1 MPAFATL
8 NLKNQAAVETP
19 FAPTS
24 INASSGVATWLGAGA
39 TLDARAQASSSVV
52 LPTGKATKVRSKQR
66 VVFPIMD
73 PVTGLKVDE
82 IIINIDSSI
91 PKNSALADRQN
102 CRAFAADFMVDPV
115 VVAAFEN
122 FESVY

>member
-19 FAPTS
+19 FAPTN
-24 INASSGVATWLGAGA
+24 INMSTSVATWLGAGS
-39 TLDARAQASSSVV
+39 TLDARITCSSSVL

-66 VVFPIMD
+66 IVVPLMD
-73 PVTGLKVDE
+73 PVTGLKIDE
-82 IIINIDSSI
+82 IIINIDASI
-91 PKNSALADRQN
+91 PKNSPLLDRQN
-102 CRAFAADFMVDPV
+102 ARAFTADFMVDPV

-122 FESVY
+122 FEAVY